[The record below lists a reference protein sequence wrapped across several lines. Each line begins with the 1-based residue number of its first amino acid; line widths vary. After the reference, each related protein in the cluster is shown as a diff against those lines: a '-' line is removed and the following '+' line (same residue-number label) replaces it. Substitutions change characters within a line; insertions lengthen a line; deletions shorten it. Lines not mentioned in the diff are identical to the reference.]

1 MHGDKFWLSSQE
13 VLLLSKGVEA
23 RDAANHPT
31 IHGTAF
37 YNKEL
42 TSLFVNSAEADRASG
57 LPGKQASWDEQ
68 DLVLLEPRGGGSWEW
83 EFWTTG
89 DQWVFPVL
97 PPAPPQ
103 RSSRRCL
110 PGQQWGS
117 CSWHRAHI
125 SWPSPLQELPI
136 ASYSRYLW
144 LPSSLPRAFFQPTS
158 RTGQKCPGAP
168 VLRSSSQPLMMTVVY
183 LSSTSPFCTVS
194 QRSPCD

>member
-23 RDAANHPT
+23 RDAANHPM

-83 EFWTTG
+83 EFWTAS

-97 PPAPPQ
+97 PPPLLSTAQ
-103 RSSRRCL
+103 EGACQDSSGAVAL
-110 PGQQWGS
+110 GTV
-117 CSWHRAHI
+117 
-125 SWPSPLQELPI
+125 
-136 ASYSRYLW
+136 
-144 LPSSLPRAFFQPTS
+144 PTS
-158 RTGQKCPGAP
+158 PGP
-168 VLRSSSQPLMMTVVY
+168 RHCRSYQ
-183 LSSTSPFCTVS
+183 
-194 QRSPCD
+194 